1 MDRALPR
8 HGSAVTTT
16 SIGEQLAAWGV
27 FTLALLVALGVGAW
41 REREH
46 ERRERERRRDVLAD
60 LERDR

>member
-1 MDRALPR
+1 MTA
-8 HGSAVTTT
+8 T